1 MKKSI
6 IGAFIVGTA
15 AWILSGTAMADLQS
29 ETRADVTQI
38 CKQAIGDKG
47 YKGYRYRDVEFN
59 DSRNGYSLTGQ
70 IARGAKRYE
79 FNCLVST
86 RMSITDLVI
95 NPLSGGE
102 DSGGGGGGGG
112 SAGAP
117 AEAQVACAKE
127 ADRYWRLKDG
137 TAIPMKSKSTGS
149 GMYEVTVAGGHHR
162 GTCTVTKDGDV
173 KGIMNQ

>member
-1 MKKSI
+1 MKKPI
-6 IGAFIVGTA
+6 FGAIVAGAA

-59 DSRNGYSLTGQ
+59 GSRNGHSLTGQ
-70 IARGAKRYE
+70 IAKGAKRYE
-79 FNCLVST
+79 FNCVVST
-86 RMSITDLVI
+86 RMSVTDLVI

-102 DSGGGGGGGG
+102 DSGSGGS

-117 AEAQVACAKE
+117 AETQVACAKE
-127 ADRYWRLKDG
+127 ADRYWQLKDG

-162 GTCTVTKDGDV
+162 WICTVTEDGDV
-173 KGIMNQ
+173 KGIMNH

>member
-1 MKKSI
+1 MKKP
-6 IGAFIVGTA
+6 IVGVIVAGAA
-15 AWILSGTAMADLQS
+15 AWIQSGGALADLQS
-29 ETRADVTQI
+29 ETQADVTQI
-38 CKQAIGDKG
+38 CKQAIGNKG
-47 YKGYRYRDVEFN
+47 YKGYRYRDVAFN

-79 FNCLVST
+79 FNCVVST

-102 DSGGGGGGGG
+102 DSGGGSGG

-117 AEAQVACAKE
+117 AEAQVACAKD
-127 ADRYWRLKDG
+127 ADRYWQLKDG

-162 GTCTVTKDGDV
+162 GTCTVTEDGDV

>member
-6 IGAFIVGTA
+6 VGALIAGTS
-15 AWILSGTAMADLQS
+15 AWILAGAAIADLQS
-29 ETRADVTQI
+29 ETQADVTQI

-59 DSRNGYSLTGQ
+59 DSRNSYSLTGQ
-70 IARGAKRYE
+70 IAKGAKRYE
-79 FNCLVST
+79 FNCVVST

-102 DSGGGGGGGG
+102 DSGGG

-117 AEAQVACAKE
+117 AEAQVACAEE
-127 ADRYWRLKDG
+127 ADRYWQLENG

-162 GTCTVTKDGDV
+162 GICTVTEDGDV